1 MCQLTAALVTSAFR
15 FVIIIKMFCVLNL
28 RVLWLVVATLHH
40 IYNTSG
46 SHLRHYLPSTPF
58 HCTLGKGEANGTA
71 DTQGKTLVLMG
82 QI

>member
-1 MCQLTAALVTSAFR
+1 
-15 FVIIIKMFCVLNL
+15 MFCVLNL

-40 IYNTSG
+40 IHNTSD
-46 SHLRHYLPSTPF
+46 SHLLYCLLYSPF
-58 HCTLGKGEANGTA
+58 HCKSGKGEANETA